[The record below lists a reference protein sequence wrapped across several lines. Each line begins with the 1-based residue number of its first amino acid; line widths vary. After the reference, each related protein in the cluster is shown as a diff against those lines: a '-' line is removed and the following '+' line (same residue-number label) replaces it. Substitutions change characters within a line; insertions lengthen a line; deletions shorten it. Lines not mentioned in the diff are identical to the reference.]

1 MPFSDLGAKIE
12 LWSSGGTVSDVKR
25 LTANIKNVDRAIVL
39 WCVEHGDEAG
49 RGTHTLPYSP
59 YLYLPLRG
67 QMRVHGVIVFSVD
80 EPDRWLDPE
89 MRRVATA
96 VADLAALA
104 LERLHYIDVSQ
115 KTLVEMESDRFR
127 HALIQELG
135 DELQVPLS
143 DLTEG
148 AEALSAKLSVQNSP
162 EAAEGRKLLSDVRR
176 MSRLTGNLLEMS
188 RLQSS
193 GFELEAKK
201 TPIAELFEESL
212 DEIAPSQ
219 RQQFHIVPN
228 IAKDCPAEISVDPAL
243 IRRLLVN
250 LLDNAVKYCSAGCT
264 IELSA
269 EAAAGNVLISVSDN
283 GPGLPGGDV
292 NRLFDPFKRG
302 VKTGNGAVAVWAWGL
317 PSAAPLPA
325 CTALS

>member
-1 MPFSDLGAKIE
+1 M
-12 LWSSGGTVSDVKR
+12 KR

-148 AEALSAKLSVQNSP
+148 AEALSAKLFVQNSP

-219 RQQFHIVPN
+219 RQQFHIVTN
-228 IAKDCPAEISVDPAL
+228 IAKD
-243 IRRLLVN
+243 
-250 LLDNAVKYCSAGCT
+250 
-264 IELSA
+264 
-269 EAAAGNVLISVSDN
+269 
-283 GPGLPGGDV
+283 
-292 NRLFDPFKRG
+292 
-302 VKTGNGAVAVWAWGL
+302 
-317 PSAAPLPA
+317 
-325 CTALS
+325 